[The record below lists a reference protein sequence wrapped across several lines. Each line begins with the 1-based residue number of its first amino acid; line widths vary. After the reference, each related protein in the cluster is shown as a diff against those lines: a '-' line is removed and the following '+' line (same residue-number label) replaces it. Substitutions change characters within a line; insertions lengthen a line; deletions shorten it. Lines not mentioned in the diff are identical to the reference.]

1 MTMQMLALVNHPT
14 VIAPAGANQPFH
26 GWGVR
31 IG

>member
-1 MTMQMLALVNHPT
+1 MTMHMLSLVTHPT
-14 VIAPAGANQPFH
+14 VIVSGQSMQPFH